1 MHHKLRIAQYGRHP
15 ALRRYFENKAVS
27 GNGNYP
33 QSERMG
39 AD

>member
-1 MHHKLRIAQYGRHP
+1 MRQTS

-27 GNGNYP
+27 RSWNYP